1 MEIYLKL
8 FEVLFPVFF
17 IVGIGYYLGKKNPN
31 FDNSFITSFASNV
44 GTPAMVIY
52 AITSTGISFDI
63 YASYFI
69 YYLIAIIGFTLTG
82 IIILYLLKTKDIIRE
97 VPVFI
102 LPNNG
107 NMGIPICL
115 FAYGSQGLGIAA
127 SISSLIILL
136 HFTLGVFLADRKFDF
151 KILIKNPPFY
161 AIIFSVGFLY
171 FDLEMPKAI
180 INLTE
185 LLTYTAIVLI
195 LMSLGIALTKLKVF
209 SLTNSIISS
218 IGRVIIGPI
227 IGFIIII
234 YFDLSG
240 FGAGVILIQSAMPSA
255 ILNYLIGSM
264 YSPKE
269 IVGIF
274 FDQAKT
280 RAATVDG
287 NTYHSSSLIYA
298 MSGSGGSSNS
308 ADNDGGRMPEGKKQS
323 SGMTNFFN
331 STRSHGSGA
340 SIADSSNGSDWVS
353 VSNYGSGTNN
363 LLQFGAQN
371 ANSSAG
377 DYIRILVKP
386 NSAPVAAANT
396 HCIN

>member
-1 MEIYLKL
+1 MEIYFKL

-17 IVGIGYYLGKKNPN
+17 VVGIGYYLGKKKPD
-31 FDNSFITSFASNV
+31 FDNSFITTFASNV

-52 AITSTGISFDI
+52 SITSTGITFEQ
-63 YASYFI
+63 YTTYFI
-69 YYLIAIIGFTLTG
+69 YYLIAIAGFGLTG

-97 VPVFI
+97 IPVFL

-151 KILIKNPPFY
+151 NILIKNPPFY
-161 AIIFSVGFLY
+161 AIIFSVTFIY

-209 SLTNSIISS
+209 SFTNSIIAS

-227 IGFIIII
+227 IGFLIIIF
-234 YFDLSG
+234 FDLSG

-255 ILNYLIGSM
+255 VLTYLVGSL
-264 YSPKE
+264 YSSKK
-269 IVGIF
+269 V
-274 FDQAKT
+274 
-280 RAATVDG
+280 VD
-287 NTYHSSSLIYA
+287 
-298 MSGSGGSSNS
+298 
-308 ADNDGGRMPEGKKQS
+308 
-323 SGMTNFFN
+323 
-331 STRSHGSGA
+331 
-340 SIADSSNGSDWVS
+340 SIASMIVVS
-353 VSNYGSGTNN
+353 TVMSFITVPITVFFALKY
-363 LLQFGAQN
+363 F
-371 ANSSAG
+371 
-377 DYIRILVKP
+377 Y
-386 NSAPVAAANT
+386 
-396 HCIN
+396 